1 MSRGKYK
8 IWALYFSKITSGD
21 FAVAEKKKWYPE
33 GVTDQ
38 TYACEG
44 NSIGIFFFLPPI
56 EIGYY
61 FYCKPFVKK
70 SDLYIQ
76 G

>member
-1 MSRGKYK
+1 MVENTKFELCIFPKSLQVILLLQK
-8 IWALYFSKITSGD
+8 
-21 FAVAEKKKWYPE
+21 KKKWYPE